1 MKKLF
6 ALVSISA
13 LLLQVSSIGVGSAQ
27 TPPQGQ
33 QVSQT
38 ADKSADTYNRMGLA
52 KSKSKDFQGAIA
64 DYTIAIRI
72 NSQFATAYANRGV
85 AKLYV
90 GDKDGAVVDWT
101 KASELYRQQ
110 GKMSRYE
117 EMLARINKFSTAISD
132 EGLKQGWTSISQL
145 KDVQPSD
152 RYYQATKSLVERYAV
167 VSAYNDNKFYGQRPL
182 TRGQLVSFLGRSL
195 QVLTEL
201 IDLASNDNKQ
211 VYIGIGFCSNKPEV
225 LNEIF
230 CKDYSLY
237 KNNVTS
243 LSQIKDVKSTDAYFF
258 ELQYLTE
265 RYNINTIDAD
275 NYFRASKSVTKKEFY
290 DLMNGIFKYRS
301 VDLQSISK
309 EPLTR
314 GEFVIV
320 LNDVLNRANEKI
332 GLLQK

>member
-1 MKKLF
+1 M
-6 ALVSISA
+6 
-13 LLLQVSSIGVGSAQ
+13 
-27 TPPQGQ
+27 
-33 QVSQT
+33 
-38 ADKSADTYNRMGLA
+38 
-52 KSKSKDFQGAIA
+52 
-64 DYTIAIRI
+64 
-72 NSQFATAYANRGV
+72 
-85 AKLYV
+85 
-90 GDKDGAVVDWT
+90 
-101 KASELYRQQ
+101 
-110 GKMSRYE
+110 
-117 EMLARINKFSTAISD
+117 
-132 EGLKQGWTSISQL
+132 
-145 KDVQPSD
+145 
-152 RYYQATKSLVERYAV
+152 
-167 VSAYNDNKFYGQRPL
+167 
-182 TRGQLVSFLGRSL
+182 

-201 IDLASNDNKQ
+201 IDLVSNDKKYL
-211 VYIGIGFCSNKPEV
+211 YIGTGFCSNKPEA

-237 KNNVTS
+237 KNNVTL
-243 LSQIKDVKSTDAYFF
+243 LSEIKDVKSTDAYFF
-258 ELQYLTE
+258 ELQDLTE